1 MHIPYYDIYI
11 YRTMTI
17 LGFGFSRP
25 RLDEFRVSSYLLRRC
40 PLYRPY
46 FFVCRRKE
54 QMEIEIAQSILIL
67 KARYNLIIIFKY
79 ISTTKFKIKNEI
91 IHLEVCQFGIL
102 LFRSFIIESI
112 IIVVDK
118 VVRPNC
124 NGMV

>member
-1 MHIPYYDIYI
+1 
-11 YRTMTI
+11 
-17 LGFGFSRP
+17 
-25 RLDEFRVSSYLLRRC
+25 
-40 PLYRPY
+40 
-46 FFVCRRKE
+46 
-54 QMEIEIAQSILIL
+54 MEIEIAQSILIL
-67 KARYNLIIIFKY
+67 KARYNLIIVFKY

-118 VVRPNC
+118 VVQPNC